1 MSSQSAV
8 VPGLNNVDPHG
19 ISVFFPKLKL
29 RKKRVAMVLLDVQL
43 TLKSWLDS
51 DTPVKKKNLN
61 NPQLETN
68 ETCCCDLC
76 SSEHFFAGRPFFVKS
91 AFFDDLK
98 ATKQ

>member
-1 MSSQSAV
+1 
-8 VPGLNNVDPHG
+8 
-19 ISVFFPKLKL
+19 
-29 RKKRVAMVLLDVQL
+29 MVLLDVQL

-51 DTPVKKKNLN
+51 DTTVKKWNLN

-91 AFFDDLK
+91 AFLTISKQRNNDQKEVFFVKYVELK
-98 ATKQ
+98 YIIFRSSSCRNKLGRS